1 MKAKTRLLWMKLHA
15 YLACFFLP
23 ITLVYIVTG
32 TLYMFDVK
40 GKVADEFEYAVS
52 LPAGWPATEA
62 KALPIVN
69 AFLLNKPH
77 AALSEDYYFE
87 QGNHD
92 WYGYKQEVILI
103 KPDAGDTAKLVVKE
117 HDLLLQLLI
126 IHKGFAGQF
135 FKWFSI
141 LFAASLSFSI
151 ISGVVITLQLPQL
164 KTPALYSIL
173 AGAITIVIGFVL

>member
-32 TLYMFDVK
+32 TLYMFDIK
-40 GKVADEFEYAVS
+40 GDVNKEYEYSVT
-52 LPAGWPATEA
+52 LTDGWPETEA
-62 KALPIVN
+62 LALPLVNRFLLDKSHKALPG
-69 AFLLNKPH
+69 
-77 AALSEDYYFE
+77 DYYFE
-87 QGNHD
+87 NGNHD
-92 WYGYKQEVILI
+92 WYGFRQEVILI

-126 IHKGFAGQF
+126 VHKGFAGQF
-135 FKWFSI
+135 FKWFSV

-173 AGAITIVIGFVL
+173 AGGLMLIVGFFV

>member
-32 TLYMFDVK
+32 TLYMFDIK
-40 GKVADEFEYAVS
+40 GKVDNEFEYSVA
-52 LPAGWPATEA
+52 LTNRWPEA
-62 KALPIVN
+62 EKQALPLVN
-69 AFLLNKPH
+69 DFLLDKPH
-77 AALSEDYYFE
+77 AALPEDYYFE
-87 QGNHD
+87 HGNHD

-164 KTPALYSIL
+164 KVPALYSIL
-173 AGAITIVIGFVL
+173 AGGVMLVVGFVW